1 MPKEKQKLEL
11 YSNDAEV
18 SNETQNSTDKKLT
31 KKQKAIIAG
40 SVVAIAALG
49 GVAAYHLMQDNSS
62 TNPSTPIIPDPD
74 EPNVPID
81 PDNPNT
87 PVDPDNPNPD
97 TPNPD
102 NPNPDKPNTPD
113 PDFPQGPTEP
123 EIPEQ
128 PDPDDTSEYG
138 QFLTDMYNNQ
148 YFGLVCN
155 DTIKQ
160 YIENYNLSGFNSHGS
175 YVGSPD
181 YYLTSNEENYN
192 NYYDLLKELGQENLD
207 EAKEVYNT
215 VLSEIQELI
224 DKYSNQNSSPSGY
237 IGTTGVLSNKNMR
250 EQIEKVGSLGITQ
263 SDMLFLDITDDAQKD
278 NDRYYHATGKDLE
291 NLENYYYISY
301 NPQFLIDLD
310 LAIHDYLPQNIQNW
324 RVDYWGF
331 DSENDYKQELSMQY
345 KRLELIKDVVMSI
358 PMERNNYSWKY
369 ASDEITSDEDKL
381 IDNIFTYNL
390 KTVIDLIK
398 DDKDIEAFNKM
409 FPVMYDCF
417 AEEMQLFNKTFKDP
431 DKSLESYFTN
441 ENKQEVRNLIS
452 SIENKLNYLSSNEAK
467 NNVNRYMSEL
477 SSDPDDKVY
486 YYAMPYDWMEEF
498 LDIIKQNSYIQE
510 MLKDNSTIV
519 DMREMNEDM
528 ASKLSRPFGTKI
540 VGASKLN
547 DNSDI
552 YLLKM
557 LDDAKANSY
566 EIDINGKKIA
576 LTKDEYNTLNGIP
589 VPFTEEGDYIIKSR
603 SGAESA
609 GRTVYSQWSYPQNFI
624 YTTPEKV
631 AQQAV
636 DNNVADL
643 IKEIK
648 KRKQQEI
655 FVNAVSHK
663 NDKFSISGTTKD
675 KKPVKLSIDLSKHC
689 VDSDAKDMFD
699 LAYASSTLLSA
710 YKDGAKVEYE
720 ELDEKIEKSNAS
732 ESGKEQSRNM

>member
-74 EPNVPID
+74 
-81 PDNPNT
+81 NPNT

-102 NPNPDKPNTPD
+102 NPNPDNPNTPD

-160 YIENYNLSGFNSHGS
+160 YIESYNLSGFNSKFE

-192 NYYDLLKELGQENLD
+192 NYYDLLKDLGQKDLNK
-207 EAKEVYNT
+207 AKEIYNV
-215 VLSEIQELI
+215 VLSDVQGLI
-224 DKYSNQNSSPSGY
+224 DKYSNQDLTPNGY
-237 IGTTGVLSNKNMR
+237 ISTTSFLSNKNMLDQLNR
-250 EQIEKVGSLGITQ
+250 NGSLCLTK
-263 SDMLFLDITDDAQKD
+263 SDLMYLDVTDDLKES
-278 NDRYYHATGKDLE
+278 NDKYYHATGKDLE
-291 NLENYYYISY
+291 NLENYYYITY
-301 NPQFLIDLD
+301 NSQFLIDLD
-310 LAIHDYLPQNIQNW
+310 LAMHDYLPQNIQNW
-324 RVDYWGF
+324 RVNYWGF
-331 DSENDYKQELSMQY
+331 DSEEDYKQELSMQY
-345 KRLELIKDVVMSI
+345 KRIELIKDAVSDI
-358 PMERNNYSWKY
+358 PMRSSGTSWQY
-369 ASDEITSDEDKL
+369 ASDNITPEESRIIK
-381 IDNIFTYNL
+381 NIAVL
-390 KTVIDLIK
+390 GLQDIVDHLK
-398 DDKDIEAFNKM
+398 DDKDIEAFNKIY
-409 FPVMYDCF
+409 PVMFDCF

-431 DKSLESYFTN
+431 DKSLESYFTD
-441 ENKQEVRNLIS
+441 ENKQEVRNLIN
-452 SIENKLNYLSSNEAK
+452 SIQNKINYLYSEQAA
-467 NNVNRYMSEL
+467 NNVLQYLPEI
-477 SSDPDDKVY
+477 VT
-486 YYAMPYDWMEEF
+486 YAEAEEDYSLYIIPANWMEEF

-689 VDSDAKDMFD
+689 VDSDAKNMFD